1 MFELIYTSVSPEG
14 LTENGLLEIQLEA
27 QKHNTS
33 IGVTGMLVYYDREIM
48 QILEGDQETVETLY
62 ESICHDERH
71 TLVEVFYSGEIKQ
84 RAFSD
89 WSMEVVVLDEGK
101 VKRYLYNDRELGIEN
116 PLHNIMKTNPNRGK
130 KTFLSLRD
138 TYY

>member
-1 MFELIYTSVSPEG
+1 MFELLYTSVSPEG
-14 LTENGLLEIQLEA
+14 LSENTLLEIQLEA
-27 QKHNTS
+27 QKHNES

-62 ESICHDERH
+62 ESICHDKRH
-71 TLVEVFYSGEIKQ
+71 TLVEVFYCGEIKQ
-84 RAFSD
+84 RAFHD

-101 VKRYLYNDRELGIEN
+101 VKKYLYNDRELGVEN
-116 PLHNIMKTNPNRGK
+116 PLHHLMKTNPNRGK